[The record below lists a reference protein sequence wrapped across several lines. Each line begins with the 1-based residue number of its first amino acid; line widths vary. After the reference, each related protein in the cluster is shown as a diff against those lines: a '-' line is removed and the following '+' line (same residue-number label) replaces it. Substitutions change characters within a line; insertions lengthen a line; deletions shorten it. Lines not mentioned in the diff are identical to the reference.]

1 LPQPA
6 DPGQGAPN
14 AIGQGNHTVCKG
26 ECVFSIAEG
35 SGLFW
40 ETIWQHPKNRELRE
54 KRGSPHVLLPGD
66 KVFVPPIELRQE
78 ARATKSRHRFRRK
91 GIPLTLDLRL
101 MDGDEPRAG
110 VPYLVQIEGRT
121 SEGNVP
127 SDGVI
132 HLAIRPSDRSGRLIV
147 HPGPE
152 QEEYPLA
159 LGHLDPVHS
168 PSGLRARLKNL
179 GLLGDDGSAEAL
191 ARALTKFQNDR
202 SLPATGELDDAT
214 ARELCEAHGS

>member
-1 LPQPA
+1 
-6 DPGQGAPN
+6 
-14 AIGQGNHTVCKG
+14 VG
-26 ECVFSIAEG
+26 ECVFSIAEA

-40 ETIWQHPKNRELRE
+40 ESIWQHPKNRELRE
-54 KRGSPHVLLPGD
+54 KRGSPHVLLAGD
-66 KVFVPPIELRQE
+66 KVFVPALERRQE
-78 ARATKSRHRFRRK
+78 ERATTSRHRFRRK

-101 MDGDEPRAG
+101 MDGSEPRAG
-110 VPYLVQIEGRT
+110 VPYLAQIEGRT
-121 SEGNVP
+121 TAGTVP

-132 HLAIRPSDRSGRLIV
+132 RLAIQPSDRSGRLIV

-159 LGHLDPVHS
+159 LGYLDPVHS
-168 PSGLRARLKNL
+168 PSGVRARLKNL
-179 GLLGDDGSAEAL
+179 GLLGDDSSEAAL

-202 SLPATGELDDAT
+202 GLPTTGELDAAT